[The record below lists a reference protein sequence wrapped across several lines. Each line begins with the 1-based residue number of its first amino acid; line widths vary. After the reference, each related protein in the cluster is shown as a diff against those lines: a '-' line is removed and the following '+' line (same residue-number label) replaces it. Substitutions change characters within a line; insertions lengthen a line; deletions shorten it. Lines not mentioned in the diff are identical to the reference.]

1 MHEIAEFLH
10 KVPPFDT
17 LAEDELAA
25 VVSAAEIEF
34 HAANTTIHHQGAGP
48 PDHVW
53 VVRRGAVE
61 LIDEGRV
68 LDLLGE
74 GEMFG
79 HASVLAG
86 RPTGFQMRAHEDTL
100 CYRIPERA
108 IAPVLA
114 QPAGLRY
121 VARSLGGRFELIARE
136 AQRGPLG
143 GVDPANRRVADMIHG
158 GVVMCPPGTRVQEAA
173 RRMVEAGSSAILVD
187 LGSGGV
193 GIVTDRDLRTRV
205 VAAGL
210 GPDAVVEDVMTAP
223 ARMVTADM
231 TGSEVLLQMLDRGVR
246 HFPVVDARRRVI
258 GVVSDTDLMA
268 VEARAPFLLRTDIGK
283 AATPAAVATAARG
296 LNETLLALEAASVA
310 PATISRVIA
319 TVHDAIVRRLLELV
333 EGEIGAPPS
342 PYTWFA
348 LGSYA
353 RREAFPSSDQDN
365 ALAWAGPDDAETE
378 AWMKELAERV
388 VAATANAGITA
399 CRHGA
404 VASKALFRRPIA
416 RWEDAAR
423 SWLDDPDQEKA
434 LILVSVVVDG
444 RPVWAGDV
452 AGDRLAL
459 AFAAARDRQEML
471 RRLAIFALAHR
482 PPTGFFRN
490 FVLEAGGERKGTL
503 DIKHGGLLPIVDLAR
518 SVAMAAGVTGAT
530 TASRLEAAAAAG
542 TLSESNSRTL
552 ADAFELCT
560 ELRMA
565 HQLDQIRRGVPPD
578 DYLAPASLSRIARSS
593 LKDAF
598 RAVAAVQREIATEM
612 GLRPR

>member
-17 LAEDELAA
+17 LGEDELAA
-25 VVSAAEIEF
+25 VASAAEIEF
-34 HAANTTIHHQGAGP
+34 HAANTTILHQGAGP

-86 RPTGFQMRAHEDTL
+86 RPTGFQVRAHEDTL
-100 CYRIPERA
+100 CYRIPEQA

-143 GVDPANRRVADMIHG
+143 GVDPVGAPGRRHDPRRRGRVPSGNA
-158 GVVMCPPGTRVQEAA
+158 VQEAA

-187 LGSGGV
+187 LGSSGV

-210 GPDAVVEDVMTAP
+210 GPDAVVDDVMTAP

-283 AATPAAVATAARG
+283 AADAGRRRDRCPG
-296 LNETLLALEAASVA
+296 LNETLLALAGRE
-310 PATISRVIA
+310 
-319 TVHDAIVRRLLELV
+319 RRADHHL
-333 EGEIGAPPS
+333 
-342 PYTWFA
+342 
-348 LGSYA
+348 
-353 RREAFPSSDQDN
+353 
-365 ALAWAGPDDAETE
+365 
-378 AWMKELAERV
+378 
-388 VAATANAGITA
+388 
-399 CRHGA
+399 
-404 VASKALFRRPIA
+404 
-416 RWEDAAR
+416 
-423 SWLDDPDQEKA
+423 
-434 LILVSVVVDG
+434 
-444 RPVWAGDV
+444 
-452 AGDRLAL
+452 AGDR
-459 AFAAARDRQEML
+459 DRP
-471 RRLAIFALAHR
+471 RRHR
-482 PPTGFFRN
+482 PP
-490 FVLEAGGERKGTL
+490 
-503 DIKHGGLLPIVDLAR
+503 
-518 SVAMAAGVTGAT
+518 AAGAG
-530 TASRLEAAAAAG
+530 RGRDRRAALAVHLVRAG
-542 TLSESNSRTL
+542 
-552 ADAFELCT
+552 
-560 ELRMA
+560 
-565 HQLDQIRRGVPPD
+565 Q
-578 DYLAPASLSRIARSS
+578 
-593 LKDAF
+593 
-598 RAVAAVQREIATEM
+598 
-612 GLRPR
+612 LRPA

>member
-283 AATPAAVATAARG
+283 AATPAAVATAARS

-423 SWLDDPDQEKA
+423 SWLDDPDSGEGA
-434 LILVSVVVDG
+434 DPGLGGHRRPPGVGG
-444 RPVWAGDV
+444 RRRRRPAGACV
-452 AGDRLAL
+452 RRRPRPPGD
-459 AFAAARDRQEML
+459 AAPARDL
-471 RRLAIFALAHR
+471 RARPSAADGLFPQLRARGRWRAQGHARHQARRAPAHR
-482 PPTGFFRN
+482 RPGPFGGDGSGRHRRHHCLT
-490 FVLEAGGERKGTL
+490 AGGCRG
-503 DIKHGGLLPIVDLAR
+503 R
-518 SVAMAAGVTGAT
+518 W
-530 TASRLEAAAAAG
+530 
-542 TLSESNSRTL
+542 
-552 ADAFELCT
+552 DA
-560 ELRMA
+560 
-565 HQLDQIRRGVPPD
+565 
-578 DYLAPASLSRIARSS
+578 
-593 LKDAF
+593 
-598 RAVAAVQREIATEM
+598 QRVE
-612 GLRPR
+612 